1 MMPFWFPP
9 FDPHQMT
16 CHSKYKCLIKVS
28 NRDRPPELIS
38 HAFTKFGVLL
48 TLRLLLSTTL
58 TLLFFLF
65 CSFCVVRFLINWL
78 INSLL
83 KLRHPAQLDR
93 QGTNLVHIYGPEVHF
108 DRGASL
114 AFNVFDWNGVPV
126 RNDIVQRLADRS
138 NISLGLGTL
147 CNIIYPE
154 GSDDL
159 PVHITFL
166 FLDQCLCVQI
176 KFVCLFAV

>member
-1 MMPFWFPP
+1 M
-9 FDPHQMT
+9 
-16 CHSKYKCLIKVS
+16 
-28 NRDRPPELIS
+28 
-38 HAFTKFGVLL
+38 
-48 TLRLLLSTTL
+48 
-58 TLLFFLF
+58 
-65 CSFCVVRFLINWL
+65 VRFLINWL

-126 RNDIVQRLADRS
+126 RTDIVQRLADRS

-166 FLDQCLCVQI
+166 FPTQSLCMQI
-176 KFVCLFAV
+176 KLLLVCFFFAYLLCERSKSIQGVYLHCEYIRVIREASQKLIFW

>member
-1 MMPFWFPP
+1 M
-9 FDPHQMT
+9 
-16 CHSKYKCLIKVS
+16 
-28 NRDRPPELIS
+28 
-38 HAFTKFGVLL
+38 
-48 TLRLLLSTTL
+48 
-58 TLLFFLF
+58 
-65 CSFCVVRFLINWL
+65 VRFLINWL

-126 RNDIVQRLADRS
+126 RTDIVQRLADRS

-166 FLDQCLCVQI
+166 FPDQSLCMQI
-176 KFVCLFAV
+176 IFLFVCMSVYSLCEHSQSIQGLYLQCEYIRVIREVSQKLIFW

>member
-1 MMPFWFPP
+1 M
-9 FDPHQMT
+9 
-16 CHSKYKCLIKVS
+16 
-28 NRDRPPELIS
+28 
-38 HAFTKFGVLL
+38 
-48 TLRLLLSTTL
+48 
-58 TLLFFLF
+58 
-65 CSFCVVRFLINWL
+65 VRFLINWL

-126 RNDIVQRLADRS
+126 RTDIVQRLADRS

-159 PVHITFL
+159 PVRITFL
-166 FLDQCLCVQI
+166 FPTQSLCMQI
-176 KFVCLFAV
+176 KLLFFVFLCLFAL